1 MDTQNI
7 EQATKAKTSPKDF
20 FINLSVIFFLYF
32 IVVNAV
38 QLLFETIDSVF
49 PRTIQ
54 ESYFTPSI
62 AFPIAALMIAFPIFL
77 LLSWALFLADKK
89 ESLKHDIP
97 VRKWLGYLT
106 LFVAGITIAIDL
118 IVLLT
123 AFLNGEE
130 ITIGFTLKVISVL
143 LIAGFIFG
151 YYLTDLMYKN
161 TKPIKRYFAI
171 LSTLLVV
178 LIIGFG
184 FYVFGSPFTQKAR
197 RFDSQRI
204 SDLQTIQYQIL
215 SYWQA
220 KKTAPATLNDLNN
233 EITGT
238 VVPRDPNTD
247 LPYGYEK
254 DSATTFKLC
263 ATFEREGQKQ
273 NNTQVVSMPI
283 TAYPSAISNEYW
295 GHSIGLVCFDRTID
309 PSLYPANK
317 LINY

>member
-1 MDTQNI
+1 METQNI
-7 EQATKAKTSPKDF
+7 EPATRAKTSPKDF
-20 FINLSVIFFLYF
+20 FINLSVVFFLYF
-32 IVVNAV
+32 LVVNAI
-38 QLLFETIDSVF
+38 QLLFETIDSAF

-54 ESYFTPSI
+54 ESYTIPNI
-62 AFPIAALMIAFPIFL
+62 AWPIAALIIAFPLFL
-77 LLSWALFLADKK
+77 LLSWMLFLADKK

-97 VRKWLGYLT
+97 VRKWLGYFT
-106 LFVAGITIAIDL
+106 LFVAGITMAIDL

-130 ITIGFTLKVISVL
+130 ITTGFILKVISVL

-171 LSTLLVV
+171 LSAVFVVLVV
-178 LIIGFG
+178 GFG
-184 FYVFGSPFTQKAR
+184 FSVFGLPSTQKAR
-197 RFDSQRI
+197 RFDSQRV

-215 SYWQA
+215 NYWQV
-220 KKTAPATLNDLNN
+220 KKVVPSTLDDLNN
-233 EITGT
+233 AITGN
-238 VVPRDPNTD
+238 VVPLDPRTN

-254 DSATTFKLC
+254 SSETTFKLC

-283 TAYPSAISNEYW
+283 TAYPSTVSNEYW
-295 GHSIGLVCFDRTID
+295 GHSTGLVCFNRTID
-309 PSLYPANK
+309 PSLYPVNK
-317 LINY
+317 